1 MVRFVHLWVI
11 FMDRDVD
18 VTLSL
23 ALTRGISKDMQGRR
37 VLSVTVRLDDDRNIL
52 IERDKKA

>member
-1 MVRFVHLWVI
+1 
-11 FMDRDVD
+11 MDRDVD

-52 IERDKKA
+52 IERDKEA